1 MASNIT
7 FTGVLNFNYAP
18 KVVEVDGIP
27 SHHPV
32 KESCQP
38 CYGMKVKCSG
48 HNDRARPC
56 HQCMTRPG
64 VECFFTRSKRP
75 VRRGAN
81 NAAVPA
87 AFPPAAP
94 SAVLA
99 AVPAPAAA
107 FPAVAAPALVSVPQ
121 GPVAIPAAPAA
132 AAPPAVAGFPV
143 APTAMSG
150 PLGVPTHG
158 ANPADLA
165 WGTLGPFPAATN
177 LVQAAAAAPAASSSL
192 APAPPRPFG
201 LVPPSQSRL
210 RRFGCEFHW
219 DLYDEPLELSRLV
232 NAPQHAAIPYS
243 ADSLLGQNSASLR
256 SCWLVVDCP
265 RCVAR
270 PEVVAATCEV
280 ALEMCT
286 IYERVARIAA
296 NPGPEPEPAF
306 PAAAVVVSG
315 PFALPSPPPS
325 PLLPLPLRLSRDA
338 EEFDCL
344 VERVAVLLAPYDQDG
359 AVELWN
365 RAKNLR
371 VIAGWE
377 MDESGEETGGI
388 EEEIQNWVGEEEWN
402 LLWSGEV
409 DMGL

>member
-56 HQCMTRPG
+56 HQCMTRPS

-94 SAVLA
+94 SAV
-99 AVPAPAAA
+99 PAAA
-107 FPAVAAPALVSVPQ
+107 FPAVAAPALVSFSQ
-121 GPVAIPAAPAA
+121 GPVAIPAAP
-132 AAPPAVAGFPV
+132 PAIPGFP
-143 APTAMSG
+143 APPTAMSG
-150 PLGVPTHG
+150 PLGVATHG

-165 WGTLGPFPAATN
+165 WGTLGPFPGATN
-177 LVQAAAAAPAASSSL
+177 LVQAAAAAPAASISL
-192 APAPPRPFG
+192 APGPPRPPG
-201 LVPPSQSRL
+201 PVPPSQSRL
-210 RRFGCEFHW
+210 RRFGCEIHR

-232 NAPQHAAIPYS
+232 NAPQHAAVPYS

-270 PEVVAATCEV
+270 PEVVAATYEV
-280 ALEMCT
+280 ALEMYT

-296 NPGPEPEPAF
+296 NPEPEPEPEPDPTF
-306 PAAAVVVSG
+306 PAAAAVVSG

-344 VERVAVLLAPYDQDG
+344 AERVAVLLAPYDQDG

-377 MDESGEETGGI
+377 TDESGEETGGI
-388 EEEIQNWVGEEEWN
+388 EEEIQDWVGEEEGN
-402 LLWSGEV
+402 LPWSGEV

>member
-38 CYGMKVKCSG
+38 CSGMKVKCNG

-87 AFPPAAP
+87 AAP
-94 SAVLA
+94 SAV
-99 AVPAPAAA
+99 PAAA
-107 FPAVAAPALVSVPQ
+107 FPAVAAPALVSFPQ
-121 GPVAIPAAPAA
+121 GPVAIPAAPP
-132 AAPPAVAGFPV
+132 AAPGFP
-143 APTAMSG
+143 APPTAMSG

-165 WGTLGPFPAATN
+165 WGTLCPFPAATN
-177 LVQAAAAAPAASSSL
+177 IVQAAAAAPAASSSL
-192 APAPPRPFG
+192 APAPPHPLG

-210 RRFGCEFHW
+210 RQFGCEIHR
-219 DLYDEPLELSRLV
+219 DLYDEPLQLSRLV
-232 NAPQHAAIPYS
+232 NAPQHAAVPYS

-280 ALEMCT
+280 ALEMYT

-296 NPGPEPEPAF
+296 NPEPEPEHDPAF
-306 PAAAVVVSG
+306 PSAAAAVSG
-315 PFALPSPPPS
+315 PFPLPSPPPS

-344 VERVAVLLAPYDQDG
+344 AERVAVLLAPYDQDG
-359 AVELWN
+359 AVELWI

-377 MDESGEETGGI
+377 TDESGEETGGI
-388 EEEIQNWVGEEEWN
+388 EEEIQDWVGEEEWN
-402 LLWSGEV
+402 LPWSDEV